1 VSHVEHAH
9 QLVPVFSPDVFRGTA
24 EFYSRFRPR
33 YPAVLLATIERMV
46 RLGPDVPLLDL
57 ACGTG
62 DVALNF
68 VDLIV
73 DIWAIDL
80 EPEMVETGRR
90 LAQERG
96 VERIR
101 WLTGRAEDADLP
113 EGHFGIVTVGRAFH
127 RLNRPLIAQRALRW
141 LRPGGSFI
149 DMGAG
154 YSGLFEP
161 DEPWL
166 AAAGEVYERWLPRA
180 HKSQA
185 DVSSSAAPDQ
195 PKATT
200 QTILTD
206 AGFADVAKHEFV
218 VPYVREIDQYIGY
231 LMSTSYSSREFWG
244 DAWAGFEADM
254 RETLM
259 KAAPTGVL
267 IGNISA
273 YFVTGRRP

>member
-1 VSHVEHAH
+1 MEHAH
-9 QLVPVFSPDVFRGTA
+9 QLVPEFSPDVFRGTA
-24 EFYSRFRPR
+24 EFYARFRPR
-33 YPAVLLATIERMV
+33 YPVVLLDAIERAVNV
-46 RLGPDVPLLDL
+46 RPDVALLDL

-68 VDLIV
+68 VDRIA

-96 VERIR
+96 IGRIH

-113 EGHFGIVTVGRAFH
+113 EDHFGMLTIGRAFH
-127 RLNRPLIAQRALRW
+127 RLNRPLIAQRALGW
-141 LRPGGSFI
+141 LRPRGCFI
-149 DMGAG
+149 DLGAG

-166 AAAGEVYERWLPRA
+166 AAAGEVYQRWLPRA
-180 HKSQA
+180 HKSPA
-185 DVSSSAAPDQ
+185 EVSSSSAPDQ

-200 QTILTD
+200 PTVLTD
-206 AGFADVAKHEFV
+206 AGFIDVAKHEFE
-218 VPYVREIDQYIGY
+218 VPYVREIDQYLGY

-244 DAWAGFEADM
+244 EAWPGFEADL
-254 RETLM
+254 RKTL
-259 KAAPTGVL
+259 ATVAPTGVL

-273 YFVTGRRP
+273 YFVIGRRP